1 MKTGYFGK
9 KLKAALDSIK
19 SKVKGTSLGSSNEL
33 EKAVEVRM
41 VTVDST
47 KEANDCNEIVS
58 KKTIHKN
65 SDSQKKAVGND
76 KTSKNVTT
84 KKSAHKPTKP
94 IKTANN
100 NQKIKAS
107 PTNHDGIDLS
117 VYSRGISKKV
127 TAIKTAPQLTPYN
140 LKLSSTSQLLWNPGE
155 PISPSQFLK
164 LNDSGKSTQ
173 PLEKS
178 QSEEG
183 RELMLGI
190 DFGTSSTKVVIGD
203 SASGKA
209 FAVPFFDVVGIE
221 RFLLPSRVFQSNSE
235 FSLLSGASLYRD
247 LKLALISSP
256 TNKDC
261 QYRFVAFLAYTI
273 QYARA
278 WLLDEHGLTYK
289 NVNIFWKM
297 AVGLPAETHHNSS
310 FNVFFEHLCRV
321 AWIVAGSTI
330 KIAKQDMDSGFVRAT
345 QLEQGYPPTQDED
358 IEISIVPEIAAQVY
372 GYVASS
378 SFDKKA
384 PNDFLFVDVGAG
396 TVDTSLFHV
405 KKGRARKWD
414 FEFYTSSVQPFGT
427 MNLNRCRLDW
437 WLSVLENITYQR
449 LTKDIISIKD
459 ATDSQRALPENIQD
473 YISLCTLTF
482 NDEGQNPDKIFLKK
496 NLIPQIKGE
505 TFHKA
510 WKEGH
515 LRKEDLRDVPT
526 YLCGGGMRLSFYKQ
540 LETALQHQPN
550 YSWMTMKIRYI
561 NMPINLRADT
571 LLPEDYDRLS
581 VAYGLSFL
589 DVGSVIK
596 SLPKPRLIEDSAK
609 SWIDNYIDKDQ
620 V

>member
-1 MKTGYFGK
+1 MKIGYIGK
-9 KLKAALDSIK
+9 KLTEALESMK
-19 SKVKGTSLGSSNEL
+19 SKVNDTFLTTGNAL
-33 EKAVEVRM
+33 EKTIEAKKAIIDSNTEVNESSGIISLPNTR
-41 VTVDST
+41 T
-47 KEANDCNEIVS
+47 KSPSKNKAIGHAKRS
-58 KKTIHKN
+58 KK
-65 SDSQKKAVGND
+65 DA
-76 KTSKNVTT
+76 TT
-84 KKSAHKPTKP
+84 RTGYKPTTA
-94 IKTANN
+94 IKTDNTH
-100 NQKIKAS
+100 KKLKES
-107 PTNHDGIDLS
+107 PTNHDGINLG
-117 VYSRGISKKV
+117 VYTQGISKKV
-127 TAIKTAPQLTPYN
+127 QPNHVSSQLRPYE
-140 LKLSSTSQLLWNPGE
+140 LKLSSDSKLIWNPGE
-155 PISPSQFLK
+155 PISSSKFLK
-164 LNDSGKSTQ
+164 LNNSGKSTQ
-173 PLEKS
+173 PLDKS
-178 QSEEG
+178 QSQEG

-203 SASGKA
+203 SASGNA

-221 RFLLPSRVFQSNSE
+221 RFLLPSRVFQSNSD

>member
-9 KLKAALDSIK
+9 KLTAALESLK
-19 SKVKGTSLGSSNEL
+19 SRVNDTFLATANAL
-33 EKAVEVRM
+33 EKAIEAKEVIIN
-41 VTVDST
+41 ST
-47 KEANDCNEIVS
+47 KEANESNE
-58 KKTIHKN
+58 TI
-65 SDSQKKAVGND
+65 S
-76 KTSKNVTT
+76 TSKTH
-84 KKSAHKPTKP
+84 KKSASKNKAIGHAKRSKKVVTTRKVYKPTIP
-94 IKTANN
+94 IKTANAHQN
-100 NQKIKAS
+100 LKES

-117 VYSRGISKKV
+117 VYTQGISKK
-127 TAIKTAPQLTPYN
+127 AKPIKVSPQLRPYE
-140 LKLSSTSQLLWNPGE
+140 LKLSSSSQLLWNPGE

-203 SASGKA
+203 SALGKA
-209 FAVPFFDVVGIE
+209 FAVPFFEVVGVE
-221 RFLLPSRVFQSNSE
+221 RFLLPSRIFQSNNE
-235 FSLLSGASLYRD
+235 FSLLSGANLYRD
-247 LKLALISSP
+247 LKLALISNP
-256 TNKDC
+256 VNKDC

-273 QYARA
+273 QHARG
-278 WLLDEHGLTYK
+278 WLLGEHGLLFK
-289 NVNIFWKM
+289 NLNIFWKM

-310 FNVFFEHLCRV
+310 FNVLFEHLCRV

-330 KIAKQDMDSGFVRAT
+330 KINKQNIDSGFARAIK
-345 QLEQGYPPTQDED
+345 LEQGDIPTQDED
-358 IEISIVPEIAAQVY
+358 IEISIVPEIAAQIY
-372 GYVASS
+372 GYVASD

-405 KKGRARKWD
+405 SKGRAKKWD
-414 FEFYTSSVQPFGT
+414 FEFYTSSVKPFGS
-427 MNLNRCRLDW
+427 MNFNRYRLDW
-437 WLSVLENITYQR
+437 WLKALRDSTHSELI
-449 LTKDIISIKD
+449 KDIISIKD
-459 ATDSQRALPENIQD
+459 ATDSQRALPKNVHD
-473 YISLCTLTF
+473 YISLCTLKF
-482 NDEGQNPDKIFLKK
+482 NDETTNPDKVFFQK

-505 TFHKA
+505 TFWRA
-510 WKEGH
+510 WKEEH
-515 LRKEDLRDVPT
+515 LRKEDLCEIPT

-550 YSWMTMKIRYI
+550 CSWMTMKIRYI
-561 NMPINLRADT
+561 NMPKNLRADT
-571 LLPEDYDRLS
+571 LPPQDYDRLS

-596 SLPKPRLIEDSAK
+596 SLPKPRLIEDSAT